1 MRIRL
6 QQDKEAILKILESE
20 DIERKLKVLEKLD
33 GVNEKESIKILMK
46 TLEDR
51 SWCMRE
57 KAAYKLAAYGT
68 RVSARLSRLL
78 KKGYWYTRAS
88 ACLALGEIADMK
100 TLGSIVALFLSDENP
115 SVQKEASTA
124 LVKLARKRPL
134 KFSERLKNMELTKNE
149 LHAILSLLECTDA
162 ELYDNIGENLAD
174 ARDI

>member
-1 MRIRL
+1 M
-6 QQDKEAILKILESE
+6 KILQSE
-20 DIERKLKVLEKLD
+20 DIERKLKVLEKLN

-57 KAAYKLAAYGT
+57 KAAHKLAAYGT

-78 KKGYWYTRAS
+78 RKGYWFTRAS

-100 TLGSIVALFLSDENP
+100 TLGPIVALLLSDNNP
-115 SVQKEASTA
+115 SVQKEASAA
-124 LVKLARKRPL
+124 LAKLARKSPVRFFKKL
-134 KFSERLKNMELTKNE
+134 TTLELTKDE
-149 LHAILSLLECTDA
+149 MHTVLSLVERTDA
-162 ELYDNIGENLAD
+162 ELYDRIKENLVD